1 MNKQPEI
8 TDATREAFITAF
20 FRLAEIKSIHKIT
33 IKEIT
38 NLAGYNRT
46 TFYRYFED
54 VFDLI
59 EYAEDQFINGMLSLL
74 LPQIQ
79 MSPVLDNHFF
89 RLFLEQ
95 FYASKNRL
103 SILLS
108 DTNRAAFIKRL
119 QQRLQASLNTPL
131 NASAHNRVIMDIYF
145 NGIFS
150 AIVHQ
155 IQSPNEMNDEELL
168 AIISGLFTKWYWP
181 AINNKEDN

>member
-1 MNKQPEI
+1 
-8 TDATREAFITAF
+8 
-20 FRLAEIKSIHKIT
+20 
-33 IKEIT
+33 
-38 NLAGYNRT
+38 
-46 TFYRYFED
+46 
-54 VFDLI
+54 
-59 EYAEDQFINGMLSLL
+59 MLSLL
-74 LPQIQ
+74 LPKIQ

-119 QQRLQASLNTPL
+119 QQRLQASLNTPV